1 MTVILGWLFYLA
13 QLLSFWSKEIFKEIV
28 KWSVSFWGLVVIVAG
43 IAYTVFNDIV
53 GTIQS
58 ILSALTGMD
67 YLHPSLVA
75 PGVGAQLLM
84 VANTFTPLDELF
96 AYAAVYFVLMGLW
109 SIYQAIKSYLP
120 AGFAGGAK

>member
-1 MTVILGWLFYLA
+1 MTVIIGWLLYLA
-13 QLLSFWSKEIFKEIV
+13 QLLAFWFKEAFKEAV
-28 KWSVSFWGLVVIVAG
+28 KWSVSLWGLIIIVAG
-43 IAYTVFNDIV
+43 VAYTVFQDVV

-58 ILSALTGMD
+58 LLSAVTGMD
-67 YLHPSLVA
+67 YLHPSLTA

-96 AYAAVYFVLMGLW
+96 AYAATYFVLMGLW